1 MWLAREVFRAAVVSL
16 RGSCALCLLLSFAPP
31 TNTNTNTNTIT
42 TARAFAH
49 SAFTYGASV
58 SVSAQPAASPRQ
70 PLSGLFGACLA
81 LRPSSGRSSPR
92 LLVSGASLPNHP
104 YLIHIS
110 RALSVAIERLTLES
124 KRHAEARS
132 RRRRR

>member
-1 MWLAREVFRAAVVSL
+1 MVGARGLPSCGGVAERLVRVVL
-16 RGSCALCLLLSFAPP
+16 VVSFAPP
-31 TNTNTNTNTIT
+31 TNTNTNTT

-124 KRHAEARS
+124 KRHAEARP